1 MEPTQQGVAT
11 VQKVADK
18 LLLEYFYGR
27 VTANVI
33 LFEGSVSI
41 ILENTYTYYKPIR
54 GVYMIKPYDMTYEI
68 KMENWIKEEAQA
80 RDEQCAFRHK
90 SD

>member
-1 MEPTQQGVAT
+1 MEPTSQGVTT
-11 VQKVADK
+11 VQKVIDK
-18 LLLEYFYGR
+18 LLLKHFHGG
-27 VTANVI
+27 VTADVI
-33 LFEGSVSI
+33 LFEGAVFVM
-41 ILENTYTYYKPIR
+41 LNNRYTYYKPIR